1 MAELIS
7 EMTKEE
13 FRLLIGET
21 IEQKFIEMFG
31 DPDEGLELRDEV
43 REYLIRQRE
52 VIARGE
58 LGRPLDEVIKELGLD

>member
-21 IEQKFIEMFG
+21 IEQKFIELFG